1 MLDFRLLTLDSQL
14 LSNAMPLKLQH
25 DEMPTLNL
33 TSMIDVLFLLIIFFM
48 VATKFDEMERNIEVA
63 VPQVAQAGED
73 LPPKQPLVVSVSA
86 DGQLALDGKQ
96 VSEAELTS
104 RLSAARTPLTEPTVV
119 IHGDA
124 KCPFQ
129 HVATALGACR
139 QAGVS
144 ELGITVRVG
153 ELSSTGSTKR

>member
-1 MLDFRLLTLDSQL
+1 
-14 LSNAMPLKLQH
+14 MPLKLQH

-48 VATKFDEMERNIEVA
+48 VATKFDEMERNIQVA

-73 LPPKQPLVVSVSA
+73 MPPPRPLIVTVKS
-86 DGQLALDGKQ
+86 DGHFDLDGKA
-96 VSEAELTS
+96 VTETELTEK
-104 RLSAARTPLTEPTVV
+104 LSAARTPLTEPTVV

-124 KCPFQ
+124 KCAFQ
-129 HVATALGACR
+129 HVAVALGACR

-144 ELGITVRVG
+144 ELGITVRIAG
-153 ELSSTGSTKR
+153 ANNGGSTKR